1 MNALVGEWRKE
12 TDWECLLVGEKKNYS
27 LEEKKKNLEGEKV
40 HFFFEV
46 KNHSLG
52 RKERWEKNLEWR
64 GSGVRALIEAPQQ
77 LSDELVTVQL
87 SVGSSIVA
95 P

>member
-40 HFFFEV
+40 HFFFRGEKPQFGQEREV
-46 KNHSLG
+46 
-52 RKERWEKNLEWR
+52 RKKLRVEGVG
-64 GSGVRALIEAPQQ
+64 GSGSNWGATAIEGWT
-77 LSDELVTVQL
+77 SHR
-87 SVGSSIVA
+87 SIECG
-95 P
+95 

>member
-27 LEEKKKNLEGEKV
+27 LEEKKNLEGEKV

-52 RKERWEKNLEWR
+52 RKERWEKKFRVEGVG
-64 GSGVRALIEAPQQ
+64 GSGSNWGATAIERWT
-77 LSDELVTVQL
+77 SHR
-87 SVGSSIVA
+87 SIECG
-95 P
+95 